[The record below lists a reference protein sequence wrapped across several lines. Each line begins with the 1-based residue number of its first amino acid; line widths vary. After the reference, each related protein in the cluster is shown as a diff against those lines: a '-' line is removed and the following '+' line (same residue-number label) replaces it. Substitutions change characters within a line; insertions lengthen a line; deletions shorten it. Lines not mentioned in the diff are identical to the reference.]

1 MAKDKA
7 GEASEQGGSAWQKVK
22 DSASQ
27 AYDSV
32 SCTTY
37 DMRCLWTFICM
48 SIPLCWQKRLHGV

>member
-1 MAKDKA
+1 MTKDKA

-32 SCTTY
+32 SCSFY
-37 DMRCLWTFICM
+37 NKYCLRIFILHVK
-48 SIPLCWQKRLHGV
+48 PHCWQMWLDSI

>member
-7 GEASEQGGSAWQKVK
+7 GEASEQGGTAWQKVK

-32 SCTTY
+32 SC
-37 DMRCLWTFICM
+37 
-48 SIPLCWQKRLHGV
+48 SILNK